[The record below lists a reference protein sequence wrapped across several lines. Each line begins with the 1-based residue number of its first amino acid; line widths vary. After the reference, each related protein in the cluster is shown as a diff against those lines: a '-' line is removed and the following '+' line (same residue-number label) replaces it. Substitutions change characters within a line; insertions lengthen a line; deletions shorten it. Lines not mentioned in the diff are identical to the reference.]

1 MSYFSETAYS
11 KNEIKVELYL
21 PNYGTKCDLKILTGV
36 DISKFLKEV
45 DSANLK
51 SKIVKLDIEKLK
63 TTPTDLS
70 ELNNALENNVIKKA
84 VYDKLVEKVNAI
96 QTTDTSN
103 LV

>member
-1 MSYFSETAYS
+1 MSYFPETAYS
-11 KNEIKVELYL
+11 KNEIKVEFYL

-36 DISKFLKEV
+36 DISKFLKQV

-51 SKIVKLDIEKLK
+51 SEIGKLDIEKLK
-63 TTPTDLS
+63 TTPTDLGK
-70 ELNNALENNVIKKA
+70 LNNALENNVIKKA

>member
-51 SKIVKLDIEKLK
+51 
-63 TTPTDLS
+63 
-70 ELNNALENNVIKKA
+70 
-84 VYDKLVEKVNAI
+84 
-96 QTTDTSN
+96 
-103 LV
+103 